1 MPVLLLRFEGR
12 PVNRRQH
19 LRFRFWRA
27 AADPRVWA
35 AISAVLLVTSSM
47 LSCWT
52 LYDTKRSL
60 CEQRVQSR
68 AEVRALAVSMV
79 DEVSKPPVKISPEAK
94 ADLIHRA
101 ENRARRQLPPPDC

>member
-1 MPVLLLRFEGR
+1 M
-12 PVNRRQH
+12 NRRQ
-19 LRFRFWRA
+19 RIRYRWWKA
-27 AADPRVWA
+27 VGDPRVWA
-35 AISAVLLVTSSM
+35 TVGALLLVASSL

-79 DEVSKPPVKISPEAK
+79 DEVSKRPLVRLDPEAK
-94 ADLIHRA
+94 ADLIARA
-101 ENRARRQLPPPDC
+101 EARARRELPPPDC